1 MRVPKRQAFRIPMT
15 GAFVTR
21 TKPDGKVVAH
31 SLDFDLVA
39 VGEDEERAFKK
50 LRLALKTYLE
60 YGISKDWTDDIS
72 FPAPPEYWEPFL
84 KATSMRSM
92 DPIEIDADR
101 QMIVV
106 HATMMFDEHRQA
118 ACQAS

>member
-1 MRVPKRQAFRIPMT
+1 MT
-15 GAFVTR
+15 GAFISHAR
-21 TKPDGKVVAH
+21 PDGKVVAH

-39 VGEDEERAFKK
+39 VGADEEGAFRK

-60 YGISKDWTDDIS
+60 YGLSNGWVDDIC
-72 FPAPPEYWEPFL
+72 FPAPSEYWEPFL

-92 DPIEIDADR
+92 DPIEIDDDR

-106 HATMMFDEHRQA
+106 HATMTNSEHRQV